1 MSRKKIIT
9 ITHSLNLKFESKELT
24 VKIKE
29 IGKINS
35 LNIKFQNSKFQKNP
49 KFEIPNSK
57 FKDNPKLRIC

>member
-24 VKIKE
+24 VKIKK
-29 IGKINS
+29 IGKINN
-35 LNIKFQNSKFQKNP
+35 LNIKNP
-49 KFEIPNSK
+49 KFQIPNSK